1 MLTVLTLGG
10 GAVKNGSLIVMTC
23 QFDIMYADHYT
34 GPYRKLG
41 TLQDPSVVE
50 WLAFHETHERL
61 DVGYRYVFEHS
72 ELDEIVRC
80 HGDSPPHPAGR

>member
-1 MLTVLTLGG
+1 M
-10 GAVKNGSLIVMTC
+10 AE
-23 QFDIMYADHYT
+23 
-34 GPYRKLG
+34 LG

-80 HGDSPPHPAGR
+80 HGDSPPPGGPLTAVTAVMPRAAGADPHHGALAC